1 MRPAAPGNTSFFMT
15 QSSNSADTTVD
26 GAPAPSIQEQ
36 AKELGGT
43 VFVALALAMVVRL
56 VLFQPFTI
64 PSASMEP
71 TLYEGDYIIVSKFA
85 YGWSKHSIPFSPPLF
100 RGRILSREPN
110 RGDVIVFKLPRDNSK
125 DYVKRLIGLPGDRIQ
140 VKAGLLYINDA
151 PVKQVSLGSG
161 VATCPSGISP
171 GVPRYSETLPN
182 GVTHRINS
190 CFGPTGPADNTGVYI
205 VPPKC
210 YFMMGDNRDNSS
222 DSRFN
227 PFSTPETAEYNGC
240 PWDPA
245 LDEALGAA
253 ASEGGVGFVPAENL
267 EGKAD
272 LILLS
277 WRQGASLFKPWTWFL
292 NARWDR
298 FLHPLQ

>member
-1 MRPAAPGNTSFFMT
+1 MT
-15 QSSNSADTTVD
+15 QSSNSADTTDD
-26 GAPAPSIQEQ
+26 GAPTPSLKAQ
-36 AKELGGT
+36 ATELGST

-56 VLFQPFTI
+56 ILFQPFTI

-71 TLYEGDYIIVSKFA
+71 TLYEGDYIIVSKFS

-151 PVKQVSLGSG
+151 PVKQVSLGLGS
-161 VATCPSGISP
+161 ATCPGAGVVP

-190 CFGPTGPADNTGVYI
+190 CTGPTGPADNTGVYV

-227 PFSTPETAEYNGC
+227 PLASPETADYNGC

-245 LDEALGAA
+245 LDEALGTAA
-253 ASEGGVGFVPAENL
+253 MEGGVGFVPAENL

-298 FLHPLQ
+298 FLHPLK

>member
-1 MRPAAPGNTSFFMT
+1 MT
-15 QSSNSADTTVD
+15 QSTDTADAPKD
-26 GAPAPSIQEQ
+26 EAPAPTLAAQ
-36 AKELGGT
+36 ASELGGT

-56 VLFQPFTI
+56 LLFQPFTI

-71 TLYEGDYIIVSKFA
+71 TLYEGDYIVVSKFS
-85 YGWSKHSIPFSPPLF
+85 YGWSRHSILFSPPLF
-100 RGRILSREPN
+100 RGRVLGREPT

-125 DYVKRLIGLPGDRIQ
+125 DYIKRLIGLPGDRIQ
-140 VKAGLLYINDA
+140 VKAGQLYINDVA
-151 PVKQVSLGSG
+151 ERRTPLAAGD
-161 VATCPSGISP
+161 ATCPGL
-171 GVPRYSETLPN
+171 GVVQQVPRYSETLPN
-182 GVTHRINS
+182 GVVHSINS
-190 CFGPTGPADNTGVYI
+190 CLGATGPADNTGVYV
-205 VPPKC
+205 VPPHC

-227 PFSTPETAEYNGC
+227 PLVTPDVAAYNGC

-253 ASEGGVGFVPAENL
+253 ALEGGVGFVPAENL

-272 LILLS
+272 LILFS

-298 FLHPLQ
+298 FLHPLR